1 MVKRR
6 LCSAVAVLCCMAL
19 LCSMAPAGASALP
32 GPGDDGLITAVGAP
46 DPNAVVLRT
55 AADFS
60 NIEEGGSYVLAG
72 NIDFNNFNVSL
83 LSELE
88 LVNATL
94 DGQGHSILNL
104 SLSGERPGLFYKIS
118 GSQVK
123 NLVIES
129 PKAAIQQRDAG
140 ILAGTIERR
149 SVISNCAVRNAQFSN
164 MIRGSGLLAYG
175 VNDST
180 VQNCAVSGTMIA
192 VTPAGGL
199 VGQLQGDSTVT
210 GCVSSVDISAS
221 SYGAVGGLI
230 AWCYGGEQA
239 ISQCWAD
246 GTVDLQVHGSFNS
259 DTGPYAGGLLGTVS
273 NTVSL
278 TLVNCL
284 AAGAVSTVSE
294 DSGVYAGGLIG
305 YLAGDGEIRGCAA
318 TGDVSSDNSI
328 EDGTATSTAAGGLVA
343 RIAVNHDGLTL
354 SNCYAGGDV
363 AVIAGSYAYVGGLF
377 GIVEFGG
384 KYPFTLENCSAGG
397 IEQLTEPGWTWE
409 SAAGGLF
416 GKMYYTTLNN
426 GDVPVTVSGTCYYV
440 SGDAIGL
447 LERISFISNGTMTQV
462 SSVPVQGMQIPGG
475 PSDWAQQEVALALAA
490 GLVPNGLDGHYQRS
504 ITRAE
509 FCSLGVQ
516 LLTALG
522 SPLTGAGGGQ
532 TFTDTSDPNVLM
544 MSGAGIVTG
553 HGDGTFGPDDS
564 ITRQEA
570 AVMLGRLSRAVRRSE
585 PNGATLS
592 YKDLPQAA
600 DWARADIQ
608 FLSGCM
614 DGTQR
619 VMGGVGADL
628 FDPYGSYTREQAILS
643 MLRLYHFLSGGATVP
658 AEDDD
663 HPEVTPPTQTEEN
676 DSPFDHSESW
686 GKTVYTYNGQPLE
699 RGRRYD
705 LTADLRIEEEDVLE
719 LPAGAVINVDG
730 NVELFGTLKLASD
743 ARLSCEDSFKVDG
756 DGILDLSSGGTIKT
770 HDFFFDS
777 GTAHYR
783 YLTDGII
790 SVDGD
795 VEIRQNFYASG
806 SNEFQ
811 IHGGYSH
818 EINMW
823 NKIVQE
829 DQYFSVFHVVDHGFE
844 VLDVKEPFATAENGF
859 VADDWSWLTADY
871 GGDLL
876 FSGSTQPSD
885 ELRGVMQAGVLLAI
899 AREGELVK
907 AQAGEMNYLKVD
919 AKDFTFSYFDPDAE
933 QVKQMTIDVSVFGL
947 VMTGGTAVTG
957 TVRYGGQSYMF
968 NTDPEAAET
977 LWNAFKNSTTIGIVK
992 KLAEESGK
1000 DYWNVVKSLLAE
1012 MIPDWKNA
1020 LEMTDFLIEVHD
1032 AIEPLTPAE

>member
-6 LCSAVAVLCCMAL
+6 LRSAVAVLCCLAL
-19 LCSMAPAGASALP
+19 LCSMAPAGAAALP
-32 GPGDDGLITAVGAP
+32 EPGDDGLITAVGAP
-46 DPNAVVLRT
+46 APNAVVLRT

-72 NIDFNNFNVSL
+72 DIDFAGFNVSL
-83 LSELE
+83 LGELE

-140 ILAGTIERR
+140 ILAGTIERG

-426 GDVPVTVSGTCYYV
+426 GDVPVTISGTCYYV

-462 SSVPVQGMQIPGG
+462 SSAPGQGMQIPGG

-509 FCSLGVQ
+509 FC
-516 LLTALG
+516 
-522 SPLTGAGGGQ
+522 
-532 TFTDTSDPNVLM
+532 
-544 MSGAGIVTG
+544 
-553 HGDGTFGPDDS
+553 
-564 ITRQEA
+564 
-570 AVMLGRLSRAVRRSE
+570 
-585 PNGATLS
+585 
-592 YKDLPQAA
+592 
-600 DWARADIQ
+600 
-608 FLSGCM
+608 
-614 DGTQR
+614 
-619 VMGGVGADL
+619 
-628 FDPYGSYTREQAILS
+628 
-643 MLRLYHFLSGGATVP
+643 
-658 AEDDD
+658 
-663 HPEVTPPTQTEEN
+663 
-676 DSPFDHSESW
+676 
-686 GKTVYTYNGQPLE
+686 
-699 RGRRYD
+699 
-705 LTADLRIEEEDVLE
+705 
-719 LPAGAVINVDG
+719 
-730 NVELFGTLKLASD
+730 
-743 ARLSCEDSFKVDG
+743 
-756 DGILDLSSGGTIKT
+756 
-770 HDFFFDS
+770 
-777 GTAHYR
+777 
-783 YLTDGII
+783 
-790 SVDGD
+790 
-795 VEIRQNFYASG
+795 
-806 SNEFQ
+806 
-811 IHGGYSH
+811 
-818 EINMW
+818 
-823 NKIVQE
+823 
-829 DQYFSVFHVVDHGFE
+829 
-844 VLDVKEPFATAENGF
+844 
-859 VADDWSWLTADY
+859 
-871 GGDLL
+871 
-876 FSGSTQPSD
+876 
-885 ELRGVMQAGVLLAI
+885 
-899 AREGELVK
+899 
-907 AQAGEMNYLKVD
+907 
-919 AKDFTFSYFDPDAE
+919 
-933 QVKQMTIDVSVFGL
+933 
-947 VMTGGTAVTG
+947 
-957 TVRYGGQSYMF
+957 
-968 NTDPEAAET
+968 
-977 LWNAFKNSTTIGIVK
+977 
-992 KLAEESGK
+992 
-1000 DYWNVVKSLLAE
+1000 
-1012 MIPDWKNA
+1012 
-1020 LEMTDFLIEVHD
+1020 
-1032 AIEPLTPAE
+1032 